1 VEIRGL
7 THLKAVYKYFWKYR
21 WRFILGILFVILS
34 NYFRIL
40 SPQVTG
46 YVINSVEKELRDSM
60 TRRTAAGNDTVSL
73 GQHPSAPGDQ
83 STPVTGT
90 QDASAQKVPDS
101 SVHSAGPQAPDPASV
116 HSVVP
121 ATSTTVPAASS
132 AAQAANSAT
141 ARQSLQ
147 DKKDTANYDV
157 LVRKFIRTMDAAHTS
172 FGYKV
177 VVCGITLLILALVSG
192 FFLFLMRQ
200 TIIVMSRHIEF
211 DQKNEI
217 YAHYQQL
224 DTNFYKTHS
233 TGDLMSRMAED
244 VSRVRMFTGPAIMY
258 LVNLLVTIGF
268 SLFFMLRKDALLT
281 LYVLTPLPI
290 LAITIYYVN
299 TIIHK
304 RSEHIQALLSNLT
317 TNAQE
322 SYSGIRVIK
331 SFVQERA
338 MLRYF
343 ERNSEDY
350 RKNAVSLAKVESIYF
365 PSMGLMIGLSTLL
378 TIMIGGFYVIYGKHN
393 TDIGTITEFVIY
405 ITMLTFP
412 VSAIGWVASI
422 IQRASASQKRLNE
435 FLDTESRIQNP
446 PNPSTQT
453 LQGNISF
460 ENVDFT
466 YPNTGIH
473 ALKNFSLEIK
483 KGEKVVIIGRTGS
496 GKTTIA
502 QLLLR
507 MYDPGHG
514 RILMDGTDL
523 RHLDLHSL
531 RRQISYT
538 PQDVFLF
545 SDTVSGNIQ
554 FGLDQ
559 PDEERVRLAARYAS
573 VDKEIEGF
581 QDRYK
586 TMIGER
592 GVTLSGG
599 QKQRISI
606 ARGLI
611 KDPEI
616 VVFDDCLSAVDAK
629 TEKEILANL
638 YQYLQQKTALI
649 ITHRI
654 FSLFDFDRIVVLEE
668 GRIVETGTHQELLAL
683 NGYYAY
689 LYEQQQQEKE
699 ISSG

>member
-1 VEIRGL
+1 MK
-7 THLKAVYKYFWKYR
+7 HLRAVNKYFWKYR
-21 WRFILGILFVILS
+21 MRFFWGLIFIILS

-40 SPQVTG
+40 TPQVTG
-46 YVINSVEKELRDSM
+46 YVVNSVEKELRDSVAS
-60 TRRTAAGNDTVSL
+60 RRASIPQIRVQPSEAGTPGAPIPPRGIATQPQTAGS
-73 GQHPSAPGDQ
+73 
-83 STPVTGT
+83 
-90 QDASAQKVPDS
+90 
-101 SVHSAGPQAPDPASV
+101 QA
-116 HSVVP
+116 
-121 ATSTTVPAASS
+121 
-132 AAQAANSAT
+132 
-141 ARQSLQ
+141 LQ
-147 DKKDTANYDV
+147 DKKDTANYDI
-157 LVRKFIRTMDAAHTS
+157 LVKKFIRRLDQAQPS
-172 FGYKV
+172 FGAKV
-177 VVCGITLLILALVSG
+177 AICGITLLILALVGG
-192 FFLFLMRQ
+192 FFMFLMRQ
-200 TIIVMSRHIEF
+200 TIIVMSRHIEY
-211 DQKNEI
+211 DQKKEI
-217 YAHYQQL
+217 YDNYQLL
-224 DTNFYKTHS
+224 DANFYKTHS

-244 VSRVRMFTGPAIMY
+244 VSRVRMFTGPAVMY
-258 LVNLLVTIGF
+258 LVNLLATIAF
-268 SLFFMLRKDALLT
+268 SLFFMLKKDPLLS

-331 SFVQERA
+331 SFVQENA
-338 MLRYF
+338 MLRF
-343 ERNSEDY
+343 FTHNSEEY
-350 RKNAVSLAKVESIYF
+350 RKNAVGLAKVESIYF

-378 TIMIGGFYVIYGKHN
+378 TIMIGGIYSIYGRHN
-393 TDIGTITEFVIY
+393 TDLGTITEFVIY

-435 FLDTESRIQNP
+435 FLDTVPDIRNP
-446 PNPSTQT
+446 ETPLHHH

-460 ENVDFT
+460 EHIDFI

-473 ALKNFSLEIK
+473 ALKDFHLDIR

-496 GKTTIA
+496 GKTTVA

-507 MYDPGHG
+507 MYDPGKG
-514 RILMDGTDL
+514 RILMDGIDIRQFDL
-523 RHLDLHSL
+523 QDL

-538 PQDVFLF
+538 PQDTFLF
-545 SDTVSGNIQ
+545 SDTVTGNIQ
-554 FGLDQ
+554 FGLEK
-559 PDEERVRLAARYAS
+559 PDEEKVRRAARYAA

-581 QDRYK
+581 ADKYN

-606 ARGLI
+606 ARSLV

-638 YQYLQQKTALI
+638 HQYLQHKTAVI

-654 FSLFDFDRIVVLEE
+654 FSLLDFDRIIVLEE

-683 NGYYAY
+683 NGYYTY
-689 LYEQQQQEKE
+689 LYEQQQQENVQE
-699 ISSG
+699 